1 MTFAELKN
9 YPALIADIKRC
20 KEKIHE
26 INTSF
31 IKSPVYDSNSISKSS
46 ARHNSTEDTYIKNII
61 KKEEY
66 EGRIKADELQIN
78 RIKCYINSISDLRT
92 KMIFEMRVY
101 DQKTWRKI
109 ATAFGG
115 KNSDESVQ
123 KIYRRYV
130 ESHPNG

>member
-20 KEKIHE
+20 KEKIRE

-31 IKSPVYDSNSISKSS
+31 IKSPSYDSSGISKSPT
-46 ARHNSTEDTYIKNII
+46 RHNSTENAYIENIT

-66 EGRIKADELQIN
+66 EERIKSDEAQIK
-78 RIKCYINSISDLRT
+78 RIECYINSIADLRT

-109 ATAFGG
+109 AIAFGG

-123 KIYRRYV
+123 KIFRRYV
-130 ESHPNG
+130 ERHPNG

>member
-1 MTFAELKN
+1 MTSAELKS

-20 KEKIHE
+20 KEKIWE

-31 IKSPVYDSNSISKSS
+31 IKSPSYDSNGVSRSTS
-46 ARHNSTEDTYIKNII
+46 RHNSTENDYIENIT

-66 EGRIKADELQIN
+66 EKRIKIDEAQIK
-78 RIKCYINSISDLRT
+78 RIECYINNIVDLRT

-109 ATAFGG
+109 AIAFGG

-130 ESHPNG
+130 KSHPNG